1 MYPRNKNNYKNCIS
15 IKHFF
20 AIQHRLTATGQHG
33 QDGQS
38 VAQAVVGAILR
49 GLDHVTIH
57 PLNMAGKIVV
67 RMAVFQWSKD
77 LAIERD
83 VILINPGI

>member
-1 MYPRNKNNYKNCIS
+1 MT
-15 IKHFF
+15 
-20 AIQHRLTATGQHG
+20 AIGRHG

-38 VAQAVVGAILR
+38 VAPAVVGAILH

-57 PLNMAGKIVV
+57 PLNMAGKFVV
-67 RMAVFQWSKD
+67 NMAVFQWSKD

-83 VILINPGI
+83 AILINQGIHYLGTIYFKILSLLLLTIEGLKCL

>member
-1 MYPRNKNNYKNCIS
+1 MYFNKKCV
-15 IKHFF
+15 F
-20 AIQHRLTATGQHG
+20 AIQHRLTAIGQHG

-38 VAQAVVGAILR
+38 VATAVVGAILR
-49 GLDHVTIH
+49 GLDYATIH

-83 VILINPGI
+83 VILINQGI